1 MKSQINILRQLQE
14 LVLTRDEHHQT
25 GDGSH
30 LAKLNESID
39 AMRAKLGPQAGAL
52 YDRLY
57 KKHHVVISA
66 MTNNCCAVC
75 GMQVPIAQGQQVR
88 LGEHLV
94 TCSSC
99 GRILFAERPDEPCLP
114 ASMVKMMDLLLV
126 QEAIERGELRES
138 DPVGVS
144 VRAYKTGGSQVYLD
158 PKESFPLE
166 DMLYALMIQS
176 ANDAAVA
183 IAEHVAGSCEA
194 MVARMNA
201 RAAELGMTATRFR
214 SVHGLPADAKA
225 GERNDV
231 STPRDMA
238 ILALELCRH
247 PGVFKYTGTDF
258 RVFRP
263 EPRLFEMRTHN
274 PALQPG
280 TRIAGADG
288 LKTGYTRAAGYSL
301 AVTAAR
307 DGRRVVVVSMGTGV
321 AGKDGQLDAKA
332 SKDARNRTISAL
344 VENAFA
350 AAAAE

>member
-1 MKSQINILRQLQE
+1 MILLFFE
-14 LVLTRDEHHQT
+14 LHSGEQACPPRPAAAVGRADPTEAAL
-25 GDGSH
+25 
-30 LAKLNESID
+30 D
-39 AMRAKLGPQAGAL
+39 AVAA
-52 YDRLY
+52 
-57 KKHHVVISA
+57 
-66 MTNNCCAVC
+66 
-75 GMQVPIAQGQQVR
+75 PIAAGKTIAR
-88 LGEHLV
+88 APYRGAISLDAA
-94 TCSSC
+94 T

-307 DGRRVVVVSMGTGV
+307 GGRRVIVVSMGTGV